1 MLPRTEPP
9 QGAPDPHRERLSQ
22 LRAHSAGLAEVL
34 GRAST
39 SCSSNTSAPPAFA
52 LYFNHAA
59 RALGAHPS
67 ASRAPRRR
75 SARLLRPVTE
85 LCGPRPPPSRGGPA
99 HTTLQPARREQP
111 GAAPSQPP
119 GPRSA
124 AWAAPPAWAG
134 KRRGLV
140 RGARADWPRA
150 ARGWRGR
157 EGPAGTR
164 PSSRPPPPPPLPRC
178 ARGLPGFAPPPL
190 TAGPRPGSDHRRTA
204 PPSVLRPAMSKP
216 PPKPAK
222 PGEGRT
228 ERPGPS
234 SPCEARRSPLL
245 PTREWLGFRVCA
257 V

>member
-111 GAAPSQPP
+111 PRSRPARPAPAAPPGRLPRPGQGSGGAWSAARALIGRVPPGAGGGGRGRPGPALRP
-119 GPRSA
+119 GPRRRRRRCRA
-124 AWAAPPAWAG
+124 ALGDCRASH
-134 KRRGLV
+134 RRLSP
-140 RGARADWPRA
+140 RARARA
-150 ARGWRGR
+150 PITVA
-157 EGPAGTR
+157 
-164 PSSRPPPPPPLPRC
+164 PLPRLC
-178 ARGLPGFAPPPL
+178 LGQPCPSRHLNRPSQGRLKYS
-190 TAGPRPGSDHRRTA
+190 GPCIRLSPERQ
-204 PPSVLRPAMSKP
+204 MSCTLK
-216 PPKPAK
+216 K
-222 PGEGRT
+222 EISFT
-228 ERPGPS
+228 S
-234 SPCEARRSPLL
+234 Q
-245 PTREWLGFRVCA
+245 T
-257 V
+257 